1 LLAIEIV
8 LKGPWYRVISPRL
21 FQYIAGFTENS
32 NDYIIVWDPTPPKAS
47 SDYWCLISL
56 LALLVER
63 PKCPEKT
70 IDLPLFADILYHVIL
85 YRIHIHMG
93 KITLRTQRA

>member
-47 SDYWCLISL
+47 SDYSKSL
-56 LALLVER
+56 DSSTESLER
-63 PKCPEKT
+63 DGQQ
-70 IDLPLFADILYHVIL
+70 IQQYHYSAGFDSTTEYIYAEPVML
-85 YRIHIHMG
+85 SVSG
-93 KITLRTQRA
+93 E